1 MEDADARNRLIR
13 EGLVFLTER
22 GYSAAG
28 VNDILDAAGV
38 PKGSFYHYFKSK
50 ADFGS
55 QLIDAYAAYFA
66 KKLDRS
72 LSDES
77 LDPLGRLRA
86 FVEDAAEGMARHDF
100 TRGCLVGN
108 LGQEMGLLPDDFR
121 EKLRAIFAAWEAR
134 VRVCLEMARDQG
146 QISRI
151 QKADTL
157 ARFFWIGWEGAV
169 LRAKLDRCRDP
180 LDTFANVFFEMIES

>member
-1 MEDADARNRLIR
+1 MA
-13 EGLVFLTER
+13 FLTER

-28 VNDILDAAGV
+28 VNDILAAAGV
-38 PKGSFYHYFKSK
+38 PKGSFYHYFRSK

-55 QLIDAYAAYFA
+55 QLIDAYATYFA

-72 LSDES
+72 LSDE
-77 LDPLGRLRA
+77 LRDPLDRLKA
-86 FVEDAAEGMARHDF
+86 FVDDAAEGMARHGF
-100 TRGCLVGN
+100 NRGCLVGN

-121 EKLRAIFAAWEAR
+121 EKLQAVFASWEAR
-134 VRVCLEMARDQG
+134 VCACLEMAQEKG
-146 QISRI
+146 EISCA
-151 QKADTL
+151 QNAYTL

-180 LDTFANVFFEMIES
+180 LDTFASGFFSMIES